1 MKPILKA
8 IFILPDSVA
17 EQSLFIAGSGSDFG
31 KVSVSVPDS
40 NLEPDLDPN
49 TNFTKFCL
57 FTSGGSKVSRKVGLS
72 LQIFFTILIFVFH
85 LMLDL
90 NSNPVPE
97 CVGVPVP
104 LRKKLRFWFHNT
116 GSRTTIQLTMM
127 GGGEGEISAVCT

>member
-1 MKPILKA
+1 MVSFRMYRSKRVTSAVLKPILKA
-8 IFILPDSVA
+8 ILILPDSVA

-40 NLEPDLDPN
+40 NLEPDLAPN

-57 FTSGGSKVSRKVGLS
+57 FTTRGSKVSREVGLS
-72 LQIFFTILIFVFH
+72 LQIFFTILTFVFH

-97 CVGVPVP
+97 PECVVVPVP
-104 LRKKLRFWFHNT
+104 LRKKLRFWFHNH
-116 GSRTTIQLTMM
+116 
-127 GGGEGEISAVCT
+127 